1 MSYPGQLL
9 LTETRRPLRAV
20 ARPGPGAGQGAAWS
34 ANARVPAAPD
44 PRRRLT
50 DDCDPG
56 RPL

>member
-9 LTETRRPLRAV
+9 LTETRRPLPAV
-20 ARPGPGAGQGAAWS
+20 VRPGPGAGQGAAWS

-50 DDCDPG
+50 DDAIPPG
-56 RPL
+56 R